1 MIIVSS
7 LKEKI
12 ADSIKASMKAH
23 EKSRVAIL
31 RLVSSEIKQVEV
43 DERREL
49 SNEDIESVLTKM
61 IKQRKDS
68 IEQFDKASRGDLSEK
83 ERDEIKVIE
92 KFLPEQLSEVELD
105 ELLSA
110 IIEEKGIVSLRDMG
124 QAMSVLKVNYAN
136 RVDMALASSLIKS
149 KLK

>member
-1 MIIVSS
+1 MAS

-12 ADSIKASMKAH
+12 AESIKASMKAH
-23 EKSRVAIL
+23 EKSRVAVL

-68 IEQFDKASRGDLSEK
+68 IEQFDKASRSDLSEK
-83 ERDEIKVIE
+83 EKDEIKVIE
-92 KFLPEQLSEVELD
+92 KFLPEQLSEVELGD
-105 ELLSA
+105 LLST
-110 IIEEKGIVSLRDMG
+110 IIEGEGILGLKDMG
-124 QAMSVLKVNYAN
+124 RAMSILKANYAN

>member
-1 MIIVSS
+1 MSS

-12 ADSIKASMKAH
+12 SDSIKASMRAH
-23 EKSRVAIL
+23 EKSRVAVL

-49 SNEDIESVLTKM
+49 CNEDIESVLTKM

-110 IIEEKGIVSLRDMG
+110 IIEEEGIVSLRDMG
-124 QAMSVLKVNYAN
+124 RAMSVLKVNYAN

>member
-1 MIIVSS
+1 MAS

-12 ADSIKASMKAH
+12 AESIKASMKAH
-23 EKSRVAIL
+23 EKSRVAVL

-68 IEQFDKASRGDLSEK
+68 IEQFDKASRSDLSEK
-83 ERDEIKVIE
+83 EKDEIKVIE

-105 ELLSA
+105 DLLNT
-110 IIEEKGIVSLRDMG
+110 IIEEEGIVSLKDMG
-124 QAMSVLKVNYAN
+124 RAMSTLKANYAN

>member
-1 MIIVSS
+1 MSS

-12 ADSIKASMKAH
+12 ANSIKASMKAH
-23 EKSRVAIL
+23 EKSRVAVL

-68 IEQFDKASRGDLSEK
+68 IEQFDKASRSDLSEK
-83 ERDEIKVIE
+83 EKDEIKVIE

-105 ELLSA
+105 DLLIT
-110 IIEEKGIVSLRDMG
+110 IIDEEGIVSLKDMG
-124 QAMSVLKVNYAN
+124 RVMSILKANYAN

>member
-1 MIIVSS
+1 MSS

-12 ADSIKASMKAH
+12 LDSIKASMKAQ
-23 EKSRVAIL
+23 EKSLVAVL

-49 SNEDIESVLTKM
+49 SDGDIESVLTKM

-68 IEQFDKASRGDLSEK
+68 IEQFDKASRSDLSEK
-83 ERDEIKVIE
+83 EKDEIKVIE
-92 KFLPEQLSEVELD
+92 KFLPEQLSEVELGD
-105 ELLSA
+105 LLST
-110 IIEEKGIVSLRDMG
+110 IIEGEGIVSLKDMG
-124 QAMSVLKVNYAN
+124 RAMSILKTNYAN